1 VKELSIF
8 VDESGDFGLYEH
20 HSPFYIVTLVFHD
33 QSADITESVFRL
45 NERIT
50 HLGLSN
56 YYVHTGP
63 LIRRERECVNMD
75 MAERKRLF
83 NALYNFA
90 RTTDITYH
98 SIVVEKKHIVEK
110 TDHIAQISKQL
121 SAFLKERLDKLMQYE
136 RIVVYYDNGQA
147 ELTSILV
154 SVFNAI
160 LSNVEFRRVV
170 PNDYKLF
177 QTADLLCALEL
188 TALKVK
194 RKILSSSEL
203 SFFGS
208 ARDFEKS
215 YMKAI
220 RKKRF

>member
-1 VKELSIF
+1 
-8 VDESGDFGLYEH
+8 
-20 HSPFYIVTLVFHD
+20 VTLVFHD
-33 QSADITESVFRL
+33 QSADITESIFRL

-50 HLGLSN
+50 HLGLPN
-56 YYVHTGP
+56 YHVHTGP

-75 MAERKRLF
+75 MAERKLLF

-98 SIVVEKKHIVEK
+98 SIIVEKKHIVEK
-110 TDHIAQISKQL
+110 TGHIAQISKQL
-121 SAFLKERLDKLMQYE
+121 SAFLKERLVKFMQYE

-147 ELTSILV
+147 ELTNILV

-160 LSNVEFRRVV
+160 LSNIEFRRVV

-177 QTADLLCALEL
+177 QTADLLCSLEL
-188 TALKVK
+188 TALKAK